1 MKSIVTV
8 AAIVLLA
15 LAGCSSPVLRKT
27 QGLEVADKLEPV
39 PKGTS
44 VYQYID
50 PAYDLSGFRRLMIDP
65 VVVYQ
70 GADNGFG
77 DIPQADREALARFI
91 ESKAPEI
98 LGGGKIVLT
107 RVPAPDVLRLRF
119 TLVGMTRSR
128 PVLQGVS
135 YVIPIGAALN
145 IAKGASGGSGTFMG
159 SVTLA
164 GEFYDSTTG
173 ALVAGFL
180 ASRSPNALN
189 VSAIAG
195 ESAAAEQG
203 AILLLEELRKRF
215 DARAAKWK

>member
-1 MKSIVTV
+1 
-8 AAIVLLA
+8 
-15 LAGCSSPVLRKT
+15 
-27 QGLEVADKLEPV
+27 
-39 PKGTS
+39 
-44 VYQYID
+44 
-50 PAYDLSGFRRLMIDP
+50 
-65 VVVYQ
+65 
-70 GADNGFG
+70 
-77 DIPQADREALARFI
+77 
-91 ESKAPEI
+91 
-98 LGGGKIVLT
+98 
-107 RVPAPDVLRLRF
+107 
-119 TLVGMTRSR
+119 
-128 PVLQGVS
+128 
-135 YVIPIGAALN
+135 
-145 IAKGASGGSGTFMG
+145 MG